1 MPGGISYIG
10 AMSIVEAS
18 GEVTSQAIGDKALL
32 ATCADNT
39 SIEVDATT
47 GQLQVKTAGSSL
59 SNGLQRDQSSKYAGR
74 WLRGALTA
82 SDAAGGVFSI
92 QNTYGSD
99 LIVTDALIYVTTEA
113 SGTCEIDVGT
123 GAAVASYQ
131 NLIDQLQVGTSG
143 GVAYTGVYSNLTDA
157 GTNGGIALWSN
168 THYITA
174 SMATGAT
181 AGLGGFYAVHVIDI
195 TA

>member
-32 ATCADNT
+32 TACADNT

-47 GQLQVKTAGSSL
+47 GKLQLKDAGSSL
-59 SNGLQRDQSSKYAGR
+59 SNGLQRNQASKYAGR
-74 WLRGALTA
+74 WLRGALVA
-82 SDAAGGVFSI
+82 SDVVGSVFRL

-99 LIVTDALIYVTTEA
+99 LIVTDALVYVTTA
-113 SGTCEIDVGT
+113 AVGTCNIDVGT

-131 NLIDQLQVGTSG
+131 NLIDHLQVGTTG
-143 GVAYTGVYSNLTDA
+143 GVAYTGVYSNLTDPGA
-157 GTNGGIALWSN
+157 AGGIALWSN
-168 THYITA
+168 THYLTA
-174 SMATGAT
+174 SMAAGAT
-181 AGLGGFYAVHVIDI
+181 AGLVGFYAVHVIDI
-195 TA
+195 TS